1 MGETEIYIY
10 IKKSLDKWTGW
21 REVYLFIYFFKTESE
36 KKQWAQIVFLQGQG
50 NADCTFQ
57 DATPCSRYRTRQG
70 TDSETASFNA
80 PSRSGRY
87 QRATLQK

>member
-10 IKKSLDKWTGW
+10 KKVWISGQAGG
-21 REVYLFIYFFKTESE
+21 RFIYLFVFFKTESE